1 MSLRLEWNSEQNEF
15 EISPEFVAKLELL
28 LRLAGEAEQVDEG
41 EVALTF
47 VDDAEIHRLNKEYRG
62 IDKPTDVLSFAMQEV
77 GDDELEII
85 FDEDDFVQNDDLSD
99 AEKLDKS
106 GEADGELEE
115 DSDEL
120 DEDEEAMF
128 EEPLGDII
136 ISVPRAIAQSEDYG
150 HSVERELGFL
160 FVHGFLHLIGYDHQ
174 DEESEKEMFA
184 KQEQILQQA
193 GLLR

>member
-1 MSLRLEWNSEQNEF
+1 MSLRLEWNNEQNDY
-15 EISPEFVAKLELL
+15 EITEELVAKLEQL
-28 LRLAGEAEQVDEG
+28 LRLAGEMEQVDDG

-47 VDDAEIHRLNKEYRG
+47 VDDTEIQRLNKEYRG
-62 IDKPTDVLSFAMQEV
+62 MDKATDVLSFAMRDV

-85 FDEDDFVQNDDLSD
+85 FDEDDFVQNDDLADTDRLDKDGEPADDDEEEYDD
-99 AEKLDKS
+99 AE
-106 GEADGELEE
+106 E
-115 DSDEL
+115 
-120 DEDEEAMF
+120 MF

-160 FVHGFLHLIGYDHQ
+160 FVHGFLHLLGYDHQ

-184 KQEQILQQA
+184 KQEHILQQA
-193 GLLR
+193 GLVR